1 MNAATRA
8 AVRFCLARGH
18 TPLAIY
24 NSIPGLLKNNVVE
37 LSWLRVDQWTTRG
50 GSELGT
56 NRKQPSEDLE
66 GVAAR
71 LAEHKIQGLL
81 IIGGFEAFTALKELK
96 AGRQH
101 YAGLRIPLVHLPATV
116 RCPRPAEL
124 TAQISNNVP
133 GTDFSL
139 GADTSVTVL
148 TDHCDAIKQS
158 ASASRSRVFV
168 VETQG
173 GVRCA
178 AKVWLTVQ
186 DCGYIAVVGALAA
199 GAVIVY
205 LPEFGITLDTLKAD
219 VDFLKSRYSSDAPGK
234 SEGRLVIRCVAQRR
248 RD

>member
-1 MNAATRA
+1 M
-8 AVRFCLARGH
+8 
-18 TPLAIY
+18 P
-24 NSIPGLLKNNVVE
+24 
-37 LSWLRVDQWTTRG
+37 
-50 GSELGT
+50 
-56 NRKQPSEDLE
+56 
-66 GVAAR
+66 R
-71 LAEHKIQGLL
+71 L
-81 IIGGFEAFTALKELK
+81 
-96 AGRQH
+96 
-101 YAGLRIPLVHLPATV
+101 
-116 RCPRPAEL
+116 AEL

-178 AKVWLTVQ
+178 AEVQLTMQ

-205 LPEFGITLDTLKAD
+205 LPEFGITLDTLKTD

-234 SEGRLVIRCVAQRR
+234 SEGRLVIRCAT
-248 RD
+248 